1 LLKNL
6 YALLYFIGLK
16 LTKRGLCGPSCFSL
30 CMLGACR
37 LDVVLC
43 INENYYMFMKY
54 NLREGIDNIVE
65 FIVLWDLLEIVIK
78 NDIINLSV
86 ERKT

>member
-1 LLKNL
+1 
-6 YALLYFIGLK
+6 
-16 LTKRGLCGPSCFSL
+16 
-30 CMLGACR
+30 MLVACR

-65 FIVLWDLLEIVIK
+65 FIVLCDLLEIVIK
-78 NDIINLSV
+78 NDIINLSI

>member
-1 LLKNL
+1 
-6 YALLYFIGLK
+6 
-16 LTKRGLCGPSCFSL
+16 
-30 CMLGACR
+30 MLGACG